1 MIKIFSKHILL
12 LNLVICASFLFS
24 CTNGDNSDIEDNGGT
39 IIAPGKELPDPTG
52 TVVFNLMQGDEDT
65 EIKGFVPIHINN
77 AYNFE
82 GRSGSAAHFVSLG
95 KMKGLGNVTYVP
107 QEGWNST
114 VAVTP
119 GEGYVARC
127 CNYYDGG
134 IQYAYARLYV
144 VSEIVGTSSGVIG
157 YKVKCQAPFE
167 LAPKFSTNSIEFEAD
182 ENLTKNIEFVN
193 PTSAS
198 VKSSPD
204 WCTVV
209 PTENG
214 FRITVLENITD
225 SEYSGSIEIEN
236 SAGTVNIEIKQ
247 KKSAN
252 PKFAKGRGTE
262 KSPWIICTPAQL
274 NEVRNYATGYFE
286 VANDIDLTSYLQAD
300 GTGWKPIEVFNGHFD
315 GKKHVIK
322 GLWISLSSV
331 NYIGLFAKMDGKN
344 SKISNVHVILDSR
357 GICGNGYVGG
367 ICGYAYEGTIE
378 GCRVEGEIKGSD
390 NVGGILGSCA
400 GSSTVISQSSS
411 TGSVIASTSYYPN
424 AGGISG
430 NGYSGTIE
438 NCYSDSDVR
447 TIGSHRYVM
456 GIGGGTT
463 SHCYFA
469 GTIKGEGSLCP
480 ITGNSC
486 VACYYNSDKINVSSA
501 YGMALTTSQM
511 KKRASY
517 QDWDFDKVWKI
528 DEGKSY
534 PKLRVLE

>member
-65 EIKGFVPIHINN
+65 EIKGFVPIRINN

-82 GRSGSAAHFVSLG
+82 GKYSSTYFVSLG

-107 QEGWNST
+107 QESWNST

-119 GEGYVARC
+119 GEGYVAR
-127 CNYYDGG
+127 YSPGYLDVGS
-134 IQYAYARLYV
+134 IYARFYV

-167 LAPKFSTNSIEFEAD
+167 LAPKFTTNSIEFDAD

-225 SEYSGSIEIEN
+225 SEYSGSIVFEN

-252 PKFAKGRGTE
+252 PKFANGRGTE

-286 VANDIDLTSYLQAD
+286 VANDIDLTPYLQAD
-300 GTGWKPIEVFNGHFD
+300 GTGWKPIEEFKGHFD

-322 GLWISLSSV
+322 GLWMSLSSIDC
-331 NYIGLFAKMDGKN
+331 IGLFAKMDGKKT
-344 SKISNVHVILDSR
+344 KISNVRVMLDSR
-357 GICGNGYVGG
+357 GICGNGNVGG
-367 ICGYAYEGTIE
+367 ICGYANMGTIE
-378 GCRVEGEIKGSD
+378 GCRVEGEIKGS
-390 NVGGILGSCA
+390 NYVGGILGDCA

-411 TGSVIASTSYYPN
+411 TGSVVASSSYYPQ

-430 NGYSGTIE
+430 CGNGTNE

-447 TIGSHRYVM
+447 TIGSNGYVM

-463 SHCYFA
+463 SRCYFA
-469 GTIKGEGSLCP
+469 GTIKGEGSLYP
-480 ITGNSC
+480 ITYSSC
-486 VACYYNSDKINVSSA
+486 FACYYNSDKINVSSA
-501 YGMALTTSQM
+501 KEMALTTSQM

-534 PKLRVLE
+534 PKLRVME

>member
-24 CTNGDNSDIEDNGGT
+24 CTNGDDSDIEDNGGT

-95 KMKGLGNVTYVP
+95 KIKGLGNVTYVP

-167 LAPKFSTNSIEFEAD
+167 LAPKFTTNSIEFDAD

-193 PTSAS
+193 PTSAL

-286 VANDIDLTSYLQAD
+286 VANDIDLTPYLQAD

-331 NYIGLFAKMDGKN
+331 NNIGLFAKMDGKN
-344 SKISNVHVILDSR
+344 SKISNVRVMLDSR

-367 ICGYAYEGTIE
+367 ICGYANMGTIE
-378 GCRVEGEIKGSD
+378 GCRVEGEIKGS
-390 NVGGILGSCA
+390 NCVGGILGDCA
-400 GSSTVISQSSS
+400 GSSTVISQSFS
-411 TGSVIASTSYYPN
+411 TGSVIASTSYYPS

-430 NGYSGTIE
+430 SNGTIE

-447 TIGSHRYVM
+447 TTGSNGYVM

-469 GTIKGEGSLCP
+469 GTIKGEGSLYP
-480 ITGNSC
+480 ITYSSC
-486 VACYYNSDKINVSSA
+486 FACYYNSDKINVSSA
-501 YGMALTTSQM
+501 KGMALTTSQM

>member
-24 CTNGDNSDIEDNGGT
+24 CTNGDDSDIEDNGGT

-144 VSEIVGTSSGVIG
+144 VREIVGTSSGVIG

-167 LAPKFSTNSIEFEAD
+167 LAPKFSTNSIEFDAD

-214 FRITVLENITD
+214 FRITALENITD

-286 VANDIDLTSYLQAD
+286 VANDIDLTPYLQAD

-331 NYIGLFAKMDGKN
+331 NNIGLFAKMDGKN
-344 SKISNVHVILDSR
+344 SKISNVRVMLDSR

-367 ICGYAYEGTIE
+367 ICGYANMGTIE
-378 GCRVEGEIKGSD
+378 GCRVEGEIKGS
-390 NVGGILGSCA
+390 NCVGGILGDCA
-400 GSSTVISQSSS
+400 GSSTVISQSFS
-411 TGSVIASTSYYPN
+411 TGSVIASTSYYPS

-430 NGYSGTIE
+430 SNGTIE

-447 TIGSHRYVM
+447 TTGSNGYVM

-469 GTIKGEGSLCP
+469 GTIKGEGSLRP
-480 ITGNSC
+480 ITHSSSF
-486 VACYYNSDKINVSSA
+486 ACYYNSDKINVSSA
-501 YGMALTTSQM
+501 NGMALTTSQM

>member
-24 CTNGDNSDIEDNGGT
+24 CTNGDNSDIEDNGGI
-39 IIAPGKELPDPTG
+39 IIAPGKELPDPIG

-82 GRSGSAAHFVSLG
+82 GKYSSTYFVSLG

-114 VAVTP
+114 VAVMP

-127 CNYYDGG
+127 PYNYSDGG
-134 IQYAYARLYV
+134 SVYARLYV

-167 LAPKFSTNSIEFEAD
+167 LAPKFSTNSIEFDAD

-198 VKSSPD
+198 VKSSPV

-209 PTENG
+209 PTVNG
-214 FRITVLENITD
+214 FRITALENITD

-262 KSPWIICTPAQL
+262 KSNWVICTPAQL
-274 NEVRNYATGYFE
+274 NEVRNYTTGYFE
-286 VANDIDLTSYLQAD
+286 VANDIDLTPYLKAE

-331 NYIGLFAKMDGKN
+331 DYIGLFAKMNGKN

-357 GICGNGYVGG
+357 GIWGGSNVGG

-378 GCRVEGEIKGSD
+378 GCRVEGEIKGS
-390 NVGGILGSCA
+390 NVGGILGACDGNNSM
-400 GSSTVISQSSS
+400 VISQCSS
-411 TGSVIASTSYYPN
+411 TGSVTASTSYYPS

-430 NGYSGTIE
+430 YKIGTIE

-447 TIGSHRYVM
+447 TIGSYGCVM
-456 GIGGGTT
+456 GIGGGKA

-469 GTIKGEGSLCP
+469 GTIKGEGSLLP
-480 ITGNSC
+480 ITNYC

-501 YGMALTTSQM
+501 NGMALTTSQM

>member
-82 GRSGSAAHFVSLG
+82 GKYSSTYFVSLG

-107 QEGWNST
+107 QESWNST

-119 GEGYVARC
+119 GEGYVAR
-127 CNYYDGG
+127 YSPGYLDVGS
-134 IQYAYARLYV
+134 IYARFYV

-167 LAPKFSTNSIEFEAD
+167 LAPKFTTNSIEFEAD

-225 SEYSGSIEIEN
+225 SEYSGSIVFEN

-252 PKFAKGRGTE
+252 PKFANGRGTE

-286 VANDIDLTSYLQAD
+286 VANDIDLTPYLQAD
-300 GTGWKPIEVFNGHFD
+300 GTGWKPIEEFKGHFD

-331 NYIGLFAKMDGKN
+331 NYIGLFAKMDGKKP
-344 SKISNVHVILDSR
+344 KISNVRIMLDSR
-357 GICGNGYVGG
+357 GICGNGNVGG
-367 ICGYAYEGTIE
+367 ICGYADAGTIE

-390 NVGGILGSCA
+390 HVGGILGACNGNNSM
-400 GSSTVISQSSS
+400 VILQSSS
-411 TGSVIASTSYYPN
+411 TGSVIASSYAPS
-424 AGGISG
+424 AGGILG
-430 NGYSGTIE
+430 YRYSGTIE

-447 TIGSHRYVM
+447 TIGSHGDVM
-456 GIGGGTT
+456 GIGGYST

-480 ITGNSC
+480 IAGNSC

-501 YGMALTTSQM
+501 NGMALTTSQM

>member
-24 CTNGDNSDIEDNGGT
+24 CTNGDDSDIEDNGGT

-82 GRSGSAAHFVSLG
+82 GKYSSTYFVSLG

-107 QEGWNST
+107 QESWNST

-119 GEGYVARC
+119 GEGYVAR
-127 CNYYDGG
+127 YSPGYLDVGSV
-134 IQYAYARLYV
+134 YARLYV

-167 LAPKFSTNSIEFEAD
+167 LAPKFTTNSIEFDAD
-182 ENLTKNIEFVN
+182 ENLTKDIEFVN

-209 PTENG
+209 PTVNG
-214 FRITVLENITD
+214 FRITALENITD

-262 KSPWIICTPAQL
+262 KSPWVICTPAQL
-274 NEVRNYATGYFE
+274 NEVRNYTSGYFE
-286 VANDIDLTSYLQAD
+286 VANDIDLTPYLKAD

-331 NYIGLFAKMDGKN
+331 SCIGLFAKMDGNK

-357 GICGNGYVGG
+357 GIWGERNVGG

-390 NVGGILGSCA
+390 CVGGILGTYGGNNSM
-400 GSSTVISQSSS
+400 VISQCSS
-411 TGSVIASTSYYPN
+411 TGSVIASSYAPS

-447 TIGSHRYVM
+447 TIGSHGYVM

-469 GTIKGEGSLCP
+469 GMIKGEGSLCP

>member
-24 CTNGDNSDIEDNGGT
+24 CTNGDDSDIEDNGGT

-82 GRSGSAAHFVSLG
+82 GKYSSTYFVSLG

-107 QEGWNST
+107 QESWNST

-119 GEGYVARC
+119 GEGYVAR
-127 CNYYDGG
+127 YSPGYLDVGSV
-134 IQYAYARLYV
+134 YARLYV
-144 VSEIVGTSSGVIG
+144 VGEIVGTSSGVIG

-167 LAPKFSTNSIEFEAD
+167 LAPKFTTNSIEFDAD

-193 PTSAS
+193 PTSAL

-209 PTENG
+209 PTVNG

-225 SEYSGSIEIEN
+225 SEYSGSIVFEN

-252 PKFAKGRGTE
+252 PKFANGRGTE
-262 KSPWIICTPAQL
+262 KSPWVICTPAQL
-274 NEVRNYATGYFE
+274 NEVRNYTSGYFE
-286 VANDIDLTSYLQAD
+286 VANDIDLTPYLKAD

-331 NYIGLFAKMDGKN
+331 SCIGLFAKMDGNK

-357 GICGNGYVGG
+357 GIWGGRNVGG

-390 NVGGILGSCA
+390 CVGGILGTYGGNNSM
-400 GSSTVISQSSS
+400 VISQCSS
-411 TGSVIASTSYYPN
+411 TGSVIASSYAPS

-447 TIGSHRYVM
+447 TIGSHGYVM

>member
-167 LAPKFSTNSIEFEAD
+167 LAPKFTTNSIEFDAD

-193 PTSAS
+193 PTSAL

-252 PKFAKGRGTE
+252 PKFAKGRGTK

-286 VANDIDLTSYLQAD
+286 VANDIDLTPYLQAD

-331 NYIGLFAKMDGKN
+331 NNIGLFAKMDGKN
-344 SKISNVHVILDSR
+344 SKISNVRVMLDSR

-367 ICGYAYEGTIE
+367 ICGYANMGTIE
-378 GCRVEGEIKGSD
+378 GCRVEGEIKGS
-390 NVGGILGSCA
+390 NCVGGILGDCA
-400 GSSTVISQSSS
+400 GSSTVISQSFS
-411 TGSVIASTSYYPN
+411 TGSVIASTSYYPS

-430 NGYSGTIE
+430 SNGTIE

-447 TIGSHRYVM
+447 TTGSNGYVM

-469 GTIKGEGSLCP
+469 GTIKGEGSLRP
-480 ITGNSC
+480 ITHSSSF
-486 VACYYNSDKINVSSA
+486 ACYYNSDKINVSSA
-501 YGMALTTSQM
+501 NGMALTTSQM